1 MLIIALVILLLAVT
15 SSVEANYN
23 YLADYVKF
31 NRIVFIIFILGGYLA
46 YNALDITAFGNGIG
60 IYGGVFKIT
69 VLSQVFDIILFI
81 TGAIVTILTC
91 FAPYNFKVYNNN
103 TIRIPTLLT
112 DNESALKLANNPE
125 FHKRSKHIDITYH
138 FIREAILDKKVDLI
152 YVNTKKQL
160 ADGFTKALDNIKHK
174 NFINCLN
181 LKEI

>member
-1 MLIIALVILLLAVT
+1 MLIVSLIILLLAVT
-15 SSVEANYN
+15 SSVEPNYN

-69 VLSQVFDIILFI
+69 VLSQVFDIILFT

-103 TIRIPTLLT
+103 TII
-112 DNESALKLANNPE
+112 NSAPG
-125 FHKRSKHIDITYH
+125 I
-138 FIREAILDKKVDLI
+138 
-152 YVNTKKQL
+152 
-160 ADGFTKALDNIKHK
+160 
-174 NFINCLN
+174 
-181 LKEI
+181 